1 MGKKDI
7 ETNRYTRK
15 HDVIADI
22 INCSLGN
29 GQQLVHP
36 ADIHDLDTRE
46 LVLIPPPLHNLA
58 GESKPVQKYRDI
70 LKHVTCSHFE
80 FFADIIIGI
89 ENQSD
94 IHYAMPVRDNLYD
107 ALNYA
112 SQIECLA
119 SQHHHNHDLHSHEF
133 LSGIHSTDK
142 LLPVITIVVY
152 YGKRRWDGPLSL
164 WDMMDFTGIPAEF
177 QNAVQNYRIHLLQ
190 PLDMT
195 DELIHSAQSDFGRV
209 MELLRQH
216 ANQQRLATV
225 IQSKEQYLLSK
236 EAVAVIENFTGY
248 YVPGSSEEKG
258 VIDMNQEILELRA
271 EGKAE
276 GLSMGIIEGKVEC
289 IHSIMKKL
297 HLTLEEA
304 CAAVGLSTEEYYHIV
319 ETTAN
324 N

>member
-46 LVLIPPPLHNLA
+46 LVLISPPLHNLA

-133 LSGIHSTDK
+133 LSRIHSTDK

-152 YGKRRWDGPLSL
+152 YGKKRWDGPLSL
-164 WDMMDFTGIPAEF
+164 WDIMDFTGIPAEF
-177 QNAVQNYRIHLLQ
+177 QNAVQNYR
-190 PLDMT
+190 
-195 DELIHSAQSDFGRV
+195 
-209 MELLRQH
+209 
-216 ANQQRLATV
+216 

-248 YVPGSSEEKG
+248 YVPGASEEKG

-271 EGKAE
+271 EG
-276 GLSMGIIEGKVEC
+276 LSMGKVEC

>member
-36 ADIHDLDTRE
+36 TDIHDLDTRE

-94 IHYAMPVRDNLYD
+94 VHYAMPVRDNLYD

-152 YGKRRWDGPLSL
+152 
-164 WDMMDFTGIPAEF
+164 
-177 QNAVQNYRIHLLQ
+177 
-190 PLDMT
+190 
-195 DELIHSAQSDFGRV
+195 
-209 MELLRQH
+209 
-216 ANQQRLATV
+216 
-225 IQSKEQYLLSK
+225 
-236 EAVAVIENFTGY
+236 
-248 YVPGSSEEKG
+248 
-258 VIDMNQEILELRA
+258 
-271 EGKAE
+271 
-276 GLSMGIIEGKVEC
+276 
-289 IHSIMKKL
+289 
-297 HLTLEEA
+297 
-304 CAAVGLSTEEYYHIV
+304 
-319 ETTAN
+319 
-324 N
+324 